1 MWRYVFLNCMIGC
14 IINIMSECQGI
25 KLLKL
30 ISSLVRFW
38 LMYTGEVWSSFGLW
52 HSACL
57 SPTGIGHSLNHSTKS
72 VIKPS
77 LNWSGAVARVSLER
91 AAAMGRPLTLMSWCH
106 PSEALSLGL
115 GWRVTPGVI
124 PISHS
129 PFLEVTLTTNP
140 SLVDSCHQKP
150 RKQVMVST
158 DYTAHNTTNVP
169 PLAIWLWTLPL
180 MLTVG

>member
-1 MWRYVFLNCMIGC
+1 MSVNKAPEAHLLTDLILTDVHRWSVKFILLVF
-14 IINIMSECQGI
+14 
-25 KLLKL
+25 
-30 ISSLVRFW
+30 FP
-38 LMYTGEVWSSFGLW
+38 
-52 HSACL
+52 A
-57 SPTGIGHSLNHSTKS
+57 GIGHSLNHSTKS

-91 AAAMGRPLTLMSWCH
+91 AVAMGRSLTPMPWYH

-140 SLVDSCHQKP
+140 SLVDPCHQNL
-150 RKQVMVST
+150 RKQVMASA
-158 DYTAHNTTNVP
+158 DYTAHNTPNVP
-169 PLAIWLWTLPL
+169 PLAICLWTLPS
-180 MLTVG
+180 MLTV